1 MIEVEIKLTSF
12 LDRTFLVSR
21 LPKDWDVMDTKERER
36 WVLVHGLAT
45 HTKRHIYQSIEKM
58 DGRQAEVNA

>member
-1 MIEVEIKLTSF
+1 MIEVEVKLTSF

-36 WVLVHGLAT
+36 WVLVHGLVT
-45 HTKRHIYQSIEKM
+45 YTKRHVYQSIEKM
-58 DGRQAEVNA
+58 DSRQVEVDA